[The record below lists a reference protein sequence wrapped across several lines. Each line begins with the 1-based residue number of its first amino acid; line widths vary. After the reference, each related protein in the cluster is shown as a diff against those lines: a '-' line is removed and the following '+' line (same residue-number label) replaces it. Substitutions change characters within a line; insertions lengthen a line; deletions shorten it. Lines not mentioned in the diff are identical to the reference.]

1 MRRYALGSQYNMRDL
16 GGYPTADGKY
26 TSYKK
31 IFRSDCPLNVKEED
45 QNEIRALQIGT
56 VIDLRTPSEAKIHPS
71 YFASQ
76 HEVSYHNVVFQNGN
90 ELPENEEDIALQYF
104 DMLQEKQTM
113 NKIMQIIAEA
123 EGNVLYH
130 CAVGKDRTGMVS
142 AAILGICNVNH
153 SDIIA
158 DYQLSG
164 TYIYE
169 LSKAYKEEYTGLPS
183 WFGQS
188 KPEYM
193 RGCLNELV
201 NKYDS
206 FTGYAEAMEIPE
218 KIIKAIRNK
227 LIY

>member
-1 MRRYALGSQYNMRDL
+1 MRDL
-16 GGYPTADGKY
+16 GGYPTVDGKY
-26 TSYKK
+26 TSYRK
-31 IFRSDCPLNVKEED
+31 IFRSDCPLHVKKED
-45 QNEIRALQIGT
+45 ENEINGLQIDT
-56 VIDLRTPSEAKIHPS
+56 VIDLRTPDETKIHPS
-71 YFASQ
+71 FFASQ
-76 HEVSYHNVVFQNGN
+76 KQVSYYNVVFKNGN
-90 ELPENEEDIALQYF
+90 ELPEKEEDISVQYF
-104 DMLQEKQTM
+104 DMLQEKETI
-113 NKIMQIIAEA
+113 NRIMRIVAEA

-142 AAILGICNVNH
+142 AALLGICNVGF

-193 RGCLNELV
+193 RGCLIELV

-206 FTGYAEAMEIPE
+206 FAGYVEAMEIPE
-218 KIIKAIRNK
+218 NVVKGIRNK